1 MNNALLI
8 LLLLLLPG
16 GEKFLNDIELYQ
28 KESYFK
34 QKVYQEHDYK
44 SFAALK
50 EANETV
56 NPDNY
61 DSHLLN
67 AAVFFATNKLRDEKK
82 LKQFKFSSN
91 LRDAATVHTYLMVD
105 KKFFD
110 HFNSRNLKLRSPE
123 DRIKL
128 FGTEASAAGENI
140 DYTHIAMPSQTSYLQ
155 LGELLVN
162 DWFHSPPHKKN
173 MMSKSFSSLGCAA
186 YFETKNKEGVRYV
199 KATQDFSSP

>member
-1 MNNALLI
+1 MNNYLIALLF
-8 LLLLLLPG
+8 LLFPG
-16 GEKFLNDIELYQ
+16 GEKFLNEIDLYQ
-28 KESYFK
+28 QESYFK

-44 SFAALK
+44 SFAGLK
-50 EANETV
+50 EVKEIV

-61 DSHLLN
+61 DFHLLN

-82 LKQFKFSSN
+82 LKQLKYSAN
-91 LRDAATVHTYLMVD
+91 LRDAAAVHAYQMVD

-128 FGTEASAAGENI
+128 FGITASADGENL
-140 DYTHIAMPSQTSYLQ
+140 DYTFVKMPSQTTYLQ
-155 LGELLVN
+155 LGEQLVD

-173 MMSKSFSSLGCAA
+173 MLSKNFSNLGCAA
-186 YFETKNKEGVRYV
+186 YFEAKNKDGFRYV
-199 KATQDFSSP
+199 KATQDFSTP